1 MTMNSAALIQEGRL
15 EEGLAALQA
24 EVKARPTDAE
34 KRFELGELLVLL
46 GEWARADNQLDLVS
60 TQEPSFGVL
69 VALMRQLI
77 RGEVARKEVFEQG
90 RAPELVGE
98 VSGEVSGEVAAALRR
113 LLDLRDPETREVRGP
128 GDPAPV
134 RGVVDGRP
142 FNGVRDLDDRVADV
156 LEVLTST
163 GKYFWIPWSQVRSI
177 ELQKPTRLRDLVWRQ
192 ANLDVADGPSGVVY
206 IPATYA
212 ASAAET
218 SGLAR
223 LGRETSW
230 VEEKGLMRGVGL
242 RTLLVGEE
250 DLSLAEFSVLSFA
263 EAQGA

>member
-1 MTMNSAALIQEGRL
+1 MTLHPALLIQEGRL

-24 EVKARPTDAE
+24 EVKARPLDAE

-46 GEWARADNQLDLVS
+46 GEWTRADNQLDLVS

-77 RGEVARKEVFEQG
+77 RGEAARKEVFEQG

-98 VSGEVSGEVAAALRR
+98 VSGEVAAALRR
-113 LLDLRDPETREVRGP
+113 LLDLRDPAVSAAEGP
-128 GDPAPV
+128 GDPAPLK
-134 RGVVDGRP
+134 GFVDGRP
-142 FNGVRDLDDRVADV
+142 FEGVRDLDDRVADV

-163 GKYFWIPWSQVRSI
+163 GKYFWIPWTRVRSI

-192 ANLDVADGPSGVVY
+192 ADLDVADGPSGVVY

-212 ASAAET
+212 APQADMT
-218 SGLAR
+218 GLSR
-223 LGRETSW
+223 LGRETTW
-230 VEEKGLMRGVGL
+230 VEEKGLTRGVGL
-242 RTLLVGEE
+242 RTLLIGDE
-250 DLSLAEFSVLSFA
+250 DLSLSEFSALSFEEE
-263 EAQGA
+263 EAA

>member
-1 MTMNSAALIQEGRL
+1 MTVNAALLIQEGHL

-46 GEWARADNQLDLVS
+46 GDWARADNQLDLVS

-77 RGEVARKEVFEQG
+77 RGEVARKEVFDQG

-98 VSGEVSGEVAAALRR
+98 VSGEITSALRR
-113 LLDLRDPETREVRGP
+113 LLDLRDPSLGEVEGP
-128 GDPAPV
+128 GEPAPLK
-134 RGVVDGRP
+134 GLVDGRP
-142 FNGVRDLDDRVADV
+142 FTGVRDLDDRVADV

-163 GKYFWIPWSQVRSI
+163 GKYFWIPWSRVRSI
-177 ELQKPTRLRDLVWRQ
+177 ELHKPTRLRDLVWRQ
-192 ANLDVADGPSGVVY
+192 ADLDVSDGPSGVVY

-212 ASAAET
+212 APEGEST
-218 SGLAR
+218 GLSR

-230 VEEKGLMRGVGL
+230 VDEKGLTRGVGL
-242 RTLLVGEE
+242 RTLLLGDE
-250 DLSLAEFSVLSFA
+250 DLSLSEFSLLSF
-263 EAQGA
+263 EEVLGA